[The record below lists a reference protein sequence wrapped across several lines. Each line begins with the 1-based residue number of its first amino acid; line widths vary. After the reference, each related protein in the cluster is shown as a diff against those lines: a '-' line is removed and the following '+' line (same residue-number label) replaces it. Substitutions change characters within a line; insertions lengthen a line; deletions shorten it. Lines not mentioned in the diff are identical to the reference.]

1 MKKQACKVKK
11 CIVVK
16 WPTTS
21 LILTFLCITLFACGH
36 HSIQGTQEDQE
47 VAGNQKSDSKLNQ
60 EIEKIYQNASKR
72 LDVLVAE
79 SKKAGGPGI
88 QFLSTDLFLKAND
101 SSIRGDAR
109 TAAFLFKYVMEL
121 NPEDAY
127 IQKKYAIEM
136 IRLGE
141 LVEAKDVL
149 EKLFARP
156 KQEDENVGLILGGV
170 YTTMENDPQAQ
181 QTYKKLM
188 TMFPKS
194 EEACV
199 FLAKSYATAKKFD
212 DANRLLDSCQKNSK
226 GKAIFA
232 YYRGKIALVQ
242 EKREAAAKN
251 FRIAIQIDKTYYQA
265 AMGLGL
271 LREEK
276 EDYKGAAAI
285 YEKFIK
291 ENPDNY
297 TVLSRLVQV
306 MFAGEMFDKVLPYA
320 EKLAGIDPSDLNL
333 KIRLGILYTDVKRY
347 SDAKELFKQVL
358 ESVPENDKI
367 IYYLGA
373 LYQQTGEFEDAV
385 TYYSKVPNSSSLFLD
400 SNLQIATIL
409 QVRAQED
416 HLNNSEEGL
425 QVLLE
430 FVKKQAS
437 AYPELKTELYVNLA
451 GHYEGMGQTE
461 EAIKWL
467 ELVVTSEKF
476 GDQQR
481 YFLAS
486 LYEKV
491 ADYDKSQKIVEEIL
505 KRDPQNAH
513 ALNFVGYS
521 LLDRGVEMDKALDY
535 IVQAVKLRPD
545 DGYILDS
552 LGWYYFKVGDFKKAL
567 THIEKAW
574 NLQKDDVVITKH
586 LAQVYLKM
594 QRLKEA
600 KKYFVEALKNC
611 KVESERSEVLEAME
625 EMEEVR
631 LPASVQSE

>member
-1 MKKQACKVKK
+1 MKKQVCKV
-11 CIVVK
+11 
-16 WPTTS
+16 
-21 LILTFLCITLFACGH
+21 LMTFLCVTLFACSH
-36 HSIQGTQEDQE
+36 QSIKTDEN
-47 VAGNQKSDSKLNQ
+47 VSGNGKSDSKLSQ

-88 QFLSTDLFLKAND
+88 QYLSTDLFLKAND

-109 TAAFLFKYVMEL
+109 TAAFLLRYVMEL

-141 LVEAKDVL
+141 LADAKVVL
-149 EKLFARP
+149 EKLFSRT

-170 YTTMENDPQAQ
+170 YTTMEKEPQAQ
-181 QTYKKLM
+181 QTYRKLM
-188 TMFPKS
+188 TLFPKS

-199 FLAKSYATAKKFD
+199 FLAKSLATDKKFEE
-212 DANRLLDSCQKNSK
+212 ANNLLDSCQKKSK

-242 EKREAAAKN
+242 EKREAAVKN
-251 FRIAIQIDKTYYQA
+251 FQMAIQIDKTYYQA
-265 AMGLGL
+265 VMGLGL

-276 EDYKGAAAI
+276 EDYKGAAAL
-285 YEKFIK
+285 YEKFVK
-291 ENPDNY
+291 ENPENY

-333 KIRLGILYTDVKRY
+333 KIRLGILYTDAKRY

-425 QVLLE
+425 HVLLD
-430 FVKKQAS
+430 FVKKQSA
-437 AYPELKTELYVNLA
+437 AYPEMKTELYVNVA
-451 GHYEGMGQTE
+451 GHYDGMGQTE

-467 ELVVTSEKF
+467 EPVVTGEKF

-505 KRDPQNAH
+505 KRDPENAH

-521 LLDRGVEMDKALDY
+521 LLDRGVDLDKALDY
-535 IVQAVKLRPD
+535 IVHAVKLRPD

-552 LGWYYFKVGDFKKAL
+552 LGWYYFKIGDFKKAL
-567 THIEKAW
+567 VHIEKAW
-574 NLQKDDVVITKH
+574 KMQKDDVVITKH

-594 QRLKEA
+594 QKLKEA

-611 KVESERSEVLEAME
+611 KVESERSEVMEAME
-625 EMEEVR
+625 EMEDNR
-631 LPASVQSE
+631 LPASVLSK